1 MVNCYVKRTN
11 QIIKQNRGFCFFLGN
26 YNYVEKI
33 INTKCQYYNYME
45 FERLI
50 LNIVGVASIFA
61 LYIFVVEAD
70 KMVKNY
76 LTREETDP

>member
-1 MVNCYVKRTN
+1 
-11 QIIKQNRGFCFFLGN
+11 
-26 YNYVEKI
+26 
-33 INTKCQYYNYME
+33 ME